1 VTSRTGENAQVT
13 VPIRAGSARAKGKK
27 AAASADSGPQPHDA
41 TWKVAIGETI
51 TMLPQNIDAAN
62 IAKSHDACKK

>member
-1 VTSRTGENAQVT
+1 MLPTQRRQAILAELRQ
-13 VPIRAGSARAKGKK
+13 AK
-27 AAASADSGPQPHDA
+27 AVSADAGPQPHDA
-41 TWKVAIGETI
+41 TWKVSIGETI